1 MEGNS
6 EGEVKACEWYE
17 VEPDG
22 CEERLEAQVC
32 EASTLVQIV
41 PFTPAEVDV
50 VRLSIIE
57 LSRELFFLILLQ
69 LRFLL
74 CLSQSF
80 EASSHIS
87 INVISSF
94 VA

>member
-41 PFTPAEVDV
+41 PIIPAEVDV
-50 VRLSIIE
+50 VRLSIEE
-57 LSRELFFLILLQ
+57 LSNSILLHLQ
-69 LRFLL
+69 LFLL
-74 CLSQSF
+74 FLTHSSV
-80 EASSHIS
+80 ASSHIS